1 MLFLINFHSVLGSK
15 CLLELVMGFLD
26 KLSSVFGNKKREAN
40 ILCVGLDNSGKTT
53 IINKLKP
60 EKTQTTDIVP
70 TVGFAV
76 EKLALPNLSFTV
88 FDMSGQG
95 RYRNLWEHY
104 YKDAQAI
111 IFVVDSSDKLRM
123 VVAKEELDLLLQN
136 GDLRTKR
143 IPILFF
149 ANKMDLRDSLT
160 PVQVS
165 NACKLEELKGKPWHI
180 CASNA
185 LTGAGLHE
193 GLEWLTE
200 QVGSK

>member
-76 EKLALPNLSFTV
+76 
-88 FDMSGQG
+88 
-95 RYRNLWEHY
+95 
-104 YKDAQAI
+104 
-111 IFVVDSSDKLRM
+111 
-123 VVAKEELDLLLQN
+123 
-136 GDLRTKR
+136 
-143 IPILFF
+143 
-149 ANKMDLRDSLT
+149 
-160 PVQVS
+160 
-165 NACKLEELKGKPWHI
+165 
-180 CASNA
+180 
-185 LTGAGLHE
+185 
-193 GLEWLTE
+193 
-200 QVGSK
+200 

>member
-111 IFVVDSSDKLRM
+111 IFAVDSSDKLRM

-165 NACKLEELKGKPWHI
+165 NAFKLEELKEKPWHI